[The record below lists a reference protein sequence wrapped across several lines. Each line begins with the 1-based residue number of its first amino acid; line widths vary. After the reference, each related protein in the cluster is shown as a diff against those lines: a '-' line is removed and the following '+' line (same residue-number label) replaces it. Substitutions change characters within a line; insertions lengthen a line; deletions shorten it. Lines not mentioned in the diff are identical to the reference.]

1 MTNKRLSVTNTNVPK
16 IARDIFP
23 KPPMQNGL
31 SLGFNDNWGKFI
43 TLLHLCISSAI
54 AIFG

>member
-1 MTNKRLSVTNTNVPK
+1 MTNKRLSVTNINVPK
-16 IARDIFP
+16 IANDIFP

-43 TLLHLCISSAI
+43 TLLHLCISSAV